1 MMYFRRG
8 DAIVLENHW
17 VHRYNT
23 ESEEIMEKKKAL
35 LVVAGGRPIPDVL
48 ALYAVQPHGI
58 VILTSEQG
66 WDSEQTFVEIA
77 KSLPNY
83 EYLSIVPDVK
93 AYNFDSAK
101 DSCIQAWRSL
111 PETEWNWVYSISSG
125 PKITG
130 IAAYEVAKE
139 EDIPCLYIDTRQEK
153 IVSLVKDFTAVIGDT
168 GISLQELF
176 HMSVSDYMKIQRR
189 EHKPLKPETA
199 YYRKMVEHWI
209 DLAHLLAFSP
219 ETPSFI
225 KMMHDKKE
233 NILVPF
239 VQPRLAASSLV
250 RKLEELG
257 AVVVQRDSNRSLT
270 CAFTTKHFARF
281 IGTGDWLE
289 VYVWQEAKAT
299 GIADDCHWGYEIS
312 SAASS
317 ELDVVLTYK
326 AQLIFAE
333 CKADEDPFKGNTSY
347 LDTINNKAEMLGR
360 TYVTKLFITNASK
373 MRPGY
378 ANFLE
383 QAKLRKIV
391 VVTAE
396 DFPTMGE
403 IIRKQAINPDYSRI

>member
-1 MMYFRRG
+1 
-8 DAIVLENHW
+8 
-17 VHRYNT
+17 
-23 ESEEIMEKKKAL
+23 MEKKKAL
-35 LVVAGGRPIPDVL
+35 LVVAGGRPMPDIL
-48 ALYAVQPHGI
+48 ALYAVQPHVI

-66 WDSEQTFVEIA
+66 WDGEQTFVEIA

-83 EYLSIVPDVK
+83 ENLSIMPNVK

-101 DSCIQAWRSL
+101 DSCIQAWHSY
-111 PETEWNWVYSISSG
+111 PETEWDWVFSISSG

-139 EDIPCLYIDTRQEK
+139 KGIPCLYIDTRQEE
-153 IVSLVKDFTAVIGDT
+153 IVSLVKDFTSVIRDT
-168 GISLQELF
+168 GMLPQRLF
-176 HMSVSDYMKIQRR
+176 HMSVSDYMRIQRR
-189 EHKPLKPETA
+189 EQKSLNPETV
-199 YYRKMVEHWI
+199 YYRKTVEHWTDI
-209 DLAHLLAFSP
+209 AHLLAYSP
-219 ETPSFI
+219 ETPAFI

-233 NILVPF
+233 NIPVPF
-239 VQPRLAASSLV
+239 MQPTLAVSSLV
-250 RKLEELG
+250 QKLDELG
-257 AVVVQRDSNRSLT
+257 ALVVQHDSNGLLT
-270 CAFTTKHFARF
+270 CAFTTKHTSRF

-289 VYVWQEAKAT
+289 VFVWQEVKAT
-299 GIADDCHWGYEIS
+299 GIADDYHWGYEIS

-333 CKADEDPFKGNTSY
+333 CKTDEDPFKGNTSY

-373 MRPGY
+373 MTGDSKIRVGY
-378 ANFLE
+378 VNFLE

-396 DFPTMGE
+396 DFPEIRE
-403 IIRKQAINPDYSRI
+403 IIRKQAINPDYARI